1 MVGPFEEILYQLG
14 QKLDL
19 NLYVDDNGVCE
30 LVGRH
35 DVHVQLFY
43 EHASMVLTIASMVV
57 EVPPGKYRELLFLQ
71 ALQSNAQ
78 NYQLATL
85 AYSSRNNMLVAFTTF
100 MHPFNIEELVDCMEV
115 FVEFVHQWREAVL
128 QGEPLPAGAFSG

>member
-1 MVGPFEEILYQLG
+1 MGPFEEILYQLG

-43 EHASMVLTIASMVV
+43 EHAPMVLTLASSIV
-57 EVPPGKYRELLFLQ
+57 EVPPGKYREILFLQ
-71 ALQSNAQ
+71 ALQSNAS
-78 NYQLATL
+78 NYHMATL
-85 AYSSRNNMLVAFTTF
+85 AYSSPNNMLVAFKNF
-100 MHPFNIEELVDCMEV
+100 MHPLDCEDLVGSMEV
-115 FVEFVHQWREAVL
+115 FIEFVHQWREAVL
-128 QGEPLPAGAFSG
+128 QGAPLPTGSFSR